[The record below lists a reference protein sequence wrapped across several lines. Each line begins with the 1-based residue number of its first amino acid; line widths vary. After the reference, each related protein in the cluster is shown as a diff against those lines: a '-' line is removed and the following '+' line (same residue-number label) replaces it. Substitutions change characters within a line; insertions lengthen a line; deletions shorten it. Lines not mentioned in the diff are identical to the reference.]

1 MAERNRRGFFSS
13 FQYVTLIAGQLTA
26 LCVLLILQMVLTEE
40 QLHDWG
46 WRIPFFIGALLAIVV
61 FRIRRGLLETQSF
74 KNAQT
79 ETDQPKSGMF
89 ALFKHYPKEAF
100 TVLFLT
106 AGGTLAF
113 YTYTTYLQKYLVNT
127 SGFTKPEATQ
137 ITTLALFI
145 FMCLQPVAGALSD
158 RIGRKPLMI
167 AFGVTGVLF
176 TYILFNTLA
185 TTDNYWTAFWLCL
198 AGLVMVTG
206 YTSINAVVKAE
217 LFPAH
222 IRALGVALPYAIAN
236 TLFGGTAEFFA
247 LSFKEAGHESWYF
260 IYVSIMIFISL
271 IIYIFMKDT
280 KHHSKIKEH

>member
-1 MAERNRRGFFSS
+1 MTGD
-13 FQYVTLIAGQLTA
+13 G
-26 LCVLLILQMVLTEE
+26 
-40 QLHDWG
+40 
-46 WRIPFFIGALLAIVV
+46 V

-74 KNAQT
+74 KNAQA

-145 FMCLQPVAGALSD
+145 FMCLQPLAGALSD

-167 AFGVTGVLF
+167 AFGVTGVFCLIRLQ
-176 TYILFNTLA
+176 THI
-185 TTDNYWTAFWLCL
+185 TT
-198 AGLVMVTG
+198 GLHSG
-206 YTSINAVVKAE
+206 YV
-217 LFPAH
+217 
-222 IRALGVALPYAIAN
+222 
-236 TLFGGTAEFFA
+236 
-247 LSFKEAGHESWYF
+247 
-260 IYVSIMIFISL
+260 
-271 IIYIFMKDT
+271 
-280 KHHSKIKEH
+280 